1 MNVLVDTC
9 IWSLALRRSAPKG
22 VPEVTEL
29 RELIQ
34 EQRVL
39 IVGVIRQELLSGI
52 REESLFINLRD
63 HLRAFPDVRQVSEDF
78 ECAAEFFNRCRK
90 NGVQGSNAD
99 FLICAVASRM
109 NVPIFTTDADYIS
122 YSRFL
127 PITLHSA
134 R

>member
-9 IWSLALRRSAPKG
+9 IWSLALRRSTPSD

-39 IVGVIRQELLSGI
+39 MVGVIRQELLSGI
-52 REESLFINLRD
+52 REESHFMRLRD
-63 HLRAFPDVRQVSEDF
+63 HLRAFTDVQQESEDF
-78 ECAAEFFNRCRK
+78 ECSAEFFNRCRK

-99 FLICAVASRM
+99 FLICAVASRLK
-109 NVPIFTTDADYIS
+109 VPIFTHDADYIG